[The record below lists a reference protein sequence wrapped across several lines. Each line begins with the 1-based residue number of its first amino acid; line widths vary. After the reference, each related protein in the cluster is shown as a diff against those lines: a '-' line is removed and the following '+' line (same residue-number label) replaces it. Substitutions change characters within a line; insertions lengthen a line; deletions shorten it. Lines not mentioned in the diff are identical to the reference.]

1 MDSLSSVSP
10 SMVLPPSNLFH
21 RQARRIHL
29 FSCNPRSR
37 IPRLASV
44 WPKSHRRRLKHV
56 SCNLGGGEGVKG
68 EDDDGSEEVERA
80 LHMDGTIP
88 GTSNEFLRRVSSR
101 AYDMRRHLQQSFDSS
116 SYDVLDANP
125 WRESSKPVY
134 VLTQKENQLCT
145 MKTRRNRSEVEREL
159 GLLFSKGGNWRSGI
173 GNQSKSKQARGGT
186 KFTMLVEDI
195 REGVLVFEDEN
206 EAVKYCDLLQG
217 GGQGCE
223 GVAEVEASSVFDLCQ
238 RMRAL
243 AVLFRRGRTPPLPES
258 LKLNL
263 RARKRSLEDQ
273 DGLI

>member
-10 SMVLPPSNLFH
+10 SMVLPPSNPFQSQSRRIVLFP
-21 RQARRIHL
+21 RVPARR
-29 FSCNPRSR
+29 FPW
-37 IPRLASV
+37 LAAVS
-44 WPKSHRRRLKHV
+44 PKPSRRRVKIV
-56 SCNLGGGEGVKG
+56 SCNLGGGGDVEGA
-68 EDDDGSEEVERA
+68 DNDGQSDEVERA

-88 GTSNEFLRRVSSR
+88 GTSNEFVKQVSSR

-125 WRESSKPVY
+125 WRETSKPVY

-159 GLLFSKGGNWRSGI
+159 GLLFSKRANRRSGI
-173 GNQSKSKQARGGT
+173 GNQSKQTRAGT
-186 KFTMLVEDI
+186 KFPMLVEDV

-223 GVAEVEASSVFDLCQ
+223 GVAEIDASSIFDLCQ
-238 RMRAL
+238 KMRAL
-243 AVLFRRGRTPPLPES
+243 AVLFRRGRTPPQPEN

-263 RARKRSLEDQ
+263 RARKRSLEDH
-273 DGLI
+273 DDLI

>member
-10 SMVLPPSNLFH
+10 SMVLPPSNPF
-21 RQARRIHL
+21 QSQSRRIVL
-29 FSCNPRSR
+29 LSRVPYRRFPRVTAVTPKPSR
-37 IPRLASV
+37 RPVKI
-44 WPKSHRRRLKHV
+44 V
-56 SCNLGGGEGVKG
+56 SCKLGGGGDVEGA
-68 EDDDGSEEVERA
+68 DDDGESEEVERA

-88 GTSNEFLRRVSSR
+88 VTSNEFVKQVSSR
-101 AYDMRRHLQQSFDSS
+101 AYDMRRHLQQSCDSS

-125 WRESSKPVY
+125 WRGSSKPVY

-159 GLLFSKGGNWRSGI
+159 GLLFSKGANRRSGI
-173 GNQSKSKQARGGT
+173 GNQSKQARRT
-186 KFTMLVEDI
+186 KFPMLVEDV

-217 GGQGCE
+217 GDQVCE
-223 GVAEVEASSVFDLCQ
+223 GVAEIEASSIFDLCQ

-243 AVLFRRGRTPPLPES
+243 AVLFRRGRTPPQPEN

-263 RARKRSLEDQ
+263 RARKRSLEDH
-273 DGLI
+273 DDLI